1 MVSKGVFDRTNLYDS
16 EHEHMRL
23 YYLRIQHNNFLIKNK
38 NFQFD
43 SNYLSIFA
51 G

>member
-1 MVSKGVFDRTNLYDS
+1 MVSKGVFDRTNLHKS

-23 YYLRIQHNNFLIKNK
+23 YYLRIQHNNSLIKNK
-38 NFQFD
+38 NFHFD

-51 G
+51 S